1 MLPLIGKLLSCPKF
15 TASVVAVPVAT
26 LVIRRSPPTVPI
38 ERTFAAPPSVAFA
51 PSAMEL
57 VPVDT
62 AEDPIA
68 TPPAPLAL
76 LWKPN
81 ADEPAPLAVLR
92 EPYPEAPSAFAA
104 APLPTAVAAPIVALA
119 LLPMAV
125 LLPPLATA
133 PVPQAS
139 SPGDAAVAPSW
150 VAPVEQTNCA
160 TAGLLAT
167 SAPAAS
173 EVDTKSACAVPRRTV
188 LANRGRRLER
198 ASAGTRNAPPE
209 AECAQPSEHRYIEKE
224 NIRRLGQKRRNRQE
238 LMQQRHTIRGLL
250 F

>member
-81 ADEPAPLAVLR
+81 ADEPAPLAVLW

-167 SAPAAS
+167 SAPAAARS
-173 EVDTKSACAVPRRTV
+173 TPRAPARFR
-188 LANRGRRLER
+188 AGQCWPIEGEGSNARRL
-198 ASAGTRNAPPE
+198 APAMLLPKRNALNL
-209 AECAQPSEHRYIEKE
+209 ASIATS
-224 NIRRLGQKRRNRQE
+224 KRKISVALAKSSGIVRN
-238 LMQQRHTIRGLL
+238 
-250 F
+250 